1 MHMVYHSLKLQQ
13 KLALIST
20 NYSSILQVR
29 LLKTDLPSQLPIRK
43 VMDMLL
49 TNHQRLEL
57 KKIESSLVKMCKKR
71 KQEVA
76 AAERHRN

>member
-1 MHMVYHSLKLQQ
+1 MSR
-13 KLALIST
+13 IG
-20 NYSSILQVR
+20 
-29 LLKTDLPSQLPIRK
+29 LPSQPPIRR

-49 TNHQRLEL
+49 TNHQLPEL
-57 KKIESSLVKMCKKR
+57 KKIELSLVKMCKRR

>member
-1 MHMVYHSLKLQQ
+1 MS
-13 KLALIST
+13 
-20 NYSSILQVR
+20 
-29 LLKTDLPSQLPIRK
+29 KTDLPSQLLIRK

-57 KKIESSLVKMCKKR
+57 KKIELSLVKMCKKR

>member
-1 MHMVYHSLKLQQ
+1 MSK
-13 KLALIST
+13 I
-20 NYSSILQVR
+20 
-29 LLKTDLPSQLPIRK
+29 DLPSQLLIRK

-49 TNHQRLEL
+49 TNHQRLGL
-57 KKIESSLVKMCKKR
+57 KKIELSLVKMCRKR